1 MKCSVMGLGYIGLP
15 TSALLAK
22 KGHKVI
28 GVDINKEVISTVN
41 KGKIHI
47 IEKGLEQLVFETI
60 KDGSFKA
67 KSNPETSD
75 VFLIAVPTPIK
86 NNVEEI
92 PMPNISYVLAAVE
105 SICNVIKK
113 GDLVLIESTS
123 PVGITEKVAQII
135 KNLTGLDKDAVNIA
149 YCPERV
155 IPGATLKELVQNDGE
170 GKVLCINHTGSELC
184 SMVGD
189 QIAQTA
195 FENNWNGIITNGF
208 IRDIEVI
215 QNINIGLY
223 ALGTYPKKTD
233 KLKGIGEKNVPIQLG
248 NVDINPGYWIY
259 IDTNGWV
266 VTSKK
271 LEL

>member
-1 MKCSVMGLGYIGLP
+1 
-15 TSALLAK
+15 
-22 KGHKVI
+22 
-28 GVDINKEVISTVN
+28 
-41 KGKIHI
+41 
-47 IEKGLEQLVFETI
+47 
-60 KDGSFKA
+60 
-67 KSNPETSD
+67 
-75 VFLIAVPTPIK
+75 
-86 NNVEEI
+86 
-92 PMPNISYVLAAVE
+92 
-105 SICNVIKK
+105 
-113 GDLVLIESTS
+113 
-123 PVGITEKVAQII
+123 
-135 KNLTGLDKDAVNIA
+135 
-149 YCPERV
+149 
-155 IPGATLKELVQNDGE
+155 
-170 GKVLCINHTGSELC
+170 
-184 SMVGD
+184 MVGD

>member
-1 MKCSVMGLGYIGLP
+1 MINFTVPDICDQNDDVQIGELFL
-15 TSALLAK
+15 SSFGA
-22 KGHKVI
+22 
-28 GVDINKEVISTVN
+28 VN
-41 KGKIHI
+41 KFYGEIH
-47 IEKGLEQLVFETI
+47 T
-60 KDGSFKA
+60 A
-67 KSNPETSD
+67 KCEHSNS
-75 VFLIAVPTPIK
+75 VV
-86 NNVEEI
+86 
-92 PMPNISYVLAAVE
+92 
-105 SICNVIKK
+105 
-113 GDLVLIESTS
+113 
-123 PVGITEKVAQII
+123 
-135 KNLTGLDKDAVNIA
+135 
-149 YCPERV
+149 
-155 IPGATLKELVQNDGE
+155 KELVQNDGE

-233 KLKGIGEKNVPIQLG
+233 KLKGIGEKDVPIQLG